1 MKFKFLIAVTSA
13 FLISSSSLCAI
24 ISSVYADDEGSGE
37 KNIIVSDNFD
47 DGNLGNWV
55 EFGGGTLDVV
65 DTAAHSGTHSI
76 KSSNRKETYQGP
88 SIHCD
93 SLMVAGETYDFSG
106 WVYHEGD
113 VTTTISW
120 TARFI
125 DTNGETTYAQIKGL
139 EVSPNE
145 WTELSNSLLIPETA
159 VSYMFYFECTDAGAE
174 FFVDDITIKGKS
186 NDSSNIS
193 TSAPDY
199 KSEYLYDFESDAENW
214 NSRGDVKIIHTDE
227 YSHTG
232 SHSIYATNRNAVWN
246 GPMLMITDK
255 VRKEESYHYSANVM
269 YNGSEYDNS
278 HVMRL
283 EMQYTIDGVD
293 SYNLI
298 ASKEVK
304 KGKWTT
310 LEGYYTIPANAEN
323 ISIYIQ
329 TDNLEEGQE
338 LTESDLMSF
347 YVDSVKIT
355 EGAIVK
361 KANAVKTAVIAVV
374 SAIVALI
381 LIIIGYKVTKHI
393 RKNRTALKLVS
404 IDAMTKVFNRNS
416 YEKKIEELEN
426 DTEQCKSLYYAL
438 CDVNFLKYIND
449 NFGHEIGDEA
459 ITRCARMISGAVGSD
474 CKVYR
479 TGGDEF
485 VCISKTPID
494 YKIRNAIKTE
504 SENDKGYPFAVA
516 CGFAEYN
523 EKECA
528 DIKSIIAKCDKEM
541 YADKQRIKSENQE
554 FSRK

>member
-1 MKFKFLIAVTSA
+1 MKFKSLIAMASVL
-13 FLISSSSLCAI
+13 LISSVSFSAYAP
-24 ISSVYADDEGSGE
+24 SVYANDESEEG
-37 KNIIVSDNFD
+37 NIIVSDNFD
-47 DGNLGNWV
+47 DENSGSWV
-55 EFGGGTLDVV
+55 MFGGGTLDVV
-65 DTAAHSGTHSI
+65 DTAAHSGTNSI
-76 KSSNRKETYQGP
+76 KASNRKATYQGP

-93 SLMVAGETYDFSG
+93 SLLVAGETYDFSG
-106 WVYHEGD
+106 WVYHESD

-125 DTNGETTYAQIKGL
+125 DANGETTYAQIKGI
-139 EVSPNE
+139 EVPPNE

-159 VSYMFYFECTDAGAE
+159 VNYLVYFECTDAEAE
-174 FFVDDITIKGKS
+174 FFVDDVAIMGKS
-186 NDSSNIS
+186 NDSPQIS
-193 TSAPDY
+193 TPVADY
-199 KSEYLYDFESDAENW
+199 KSEYIYDFESNAESW
-214 NSRGDVKIIHTDE
+214 SSRGDVKIIHTDE

-269 YNGSEYDNS
+269 YNGDEYDDS

-283 EMQYTIDGVD
+283 EMQYTINGVD
-293 SYNLI
+293 NYNLI

-310 LEGYYTIPANAEN
+310 IEGYYTIPAEAEN

-329 TDNLEEGQE
+329 TDNLEEGQKI
-338 LTESDLMSF
+338 TESDLMSF
-347 YVDSVKIT
+347 YVDFVKIT

-361 KANAVKTAVIAVV
+361 KARAVRSVVIVVV
-374 SAIVALI
+374 SAIVAVIFI
-381 LIIIGYKVTKHI
+381 LIGFKTAKRI

-404 IDAMTKVFNRNS
+404 IDAMTQVFNRNS

-449 NFGHEIGDEA
+449 NFGHEIGDAA
-459 ITRCARMISGAVGSD
+459 ITRCAKMLSDAVGSE

-485 VCISKTPID
+485 VCISKVPID
-494 YKIRNAIKTE
+494 VKIRNAIKME
-504 SENDKGYPFAVA
+504 SKNDKGYPFVVA
-516 CGFAEYN
+516 SGFAEYN

-541 YADKQRIKSENQE
+541 YVDKQRIKSENQE